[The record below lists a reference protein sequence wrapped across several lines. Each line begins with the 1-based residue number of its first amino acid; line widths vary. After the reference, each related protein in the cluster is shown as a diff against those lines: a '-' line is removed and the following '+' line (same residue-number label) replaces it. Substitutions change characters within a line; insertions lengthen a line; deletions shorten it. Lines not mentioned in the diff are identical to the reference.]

1 METRVSVTS
10 VTDVGPDTVAIRFG
24 APEGFEANP
33 GQFVKLGDNVDG
45 EEYDRFYTLSSP
57 DVSGEFETTVEV
69 DPDESGP
76 FAAHLAGLS
85 PGEEVRMAGP
95 FGRDY
100 YEGEKQVLL
109 LASGPGIGPAVAI
122 AERAL
127 ADGNGAA
134 VVYQSAAP
142 VHESRLTQLADR
154 GVPVRITE
162 EPIASKVSDLYTGDS
177 GEQFFVYGFE
187 EFIEEARGAIAAVGG
202 DPDAAKIEN
211 FS

>member
-10 VTDVGPDTVAIRFG
+10 VTDVGPDTVAIRFE
-24 APEGFEANP
+24 APAGFEAAP
-33 GQFVKLGDNVDG
+33 GQFVKLGDEVEG
-45 EEYDRFYTLSSP
+45 EEYNRFYTLSSP
-57 DVSGEFETTVEV
+57 DVSGEFETTIEV

-76 FAAHLAGLS
+76 FAAHLAGLN
-85 PGEEVRMAGP
+85 PGEAVQMAGP

-100 YEGEKQVLL
+100 YEDEEQALL

-127 ADGNGAA
+127 ADGNSAA

-142 VHESRLTQLADR
+142 VHEDRLTGLADR
-154 GVPVRITE
+154 GVSVQITE
-162 EPIASKVSDLYTGDS
+162 EPIASEVSDRYTGDA
-177 GEQFFVYGFE
+177 GEQIFAYGFE
-187 EFIEEARGAIAAVGG
+187 DFIDEARGAITAVGG